1 MFLLVLWQSFLILQ
15 LFLQMYEADF
25 QDWGPPPSDFVDKT
39 VKPLQLEAGIVEG
52 DNDREVEQMANV
64 NVCE

>member
-1 MFLLVLWQSFLILQ
+1 
-15 LFLQMYEADF
+15 MYEADF

-39 VKPLQLEAGIVEG
+39 VKPLQLEARIVEG

-64 NVCE
+64 DVCE